1 MDTVATKYT
10 STLLLFLFAFAANTL
25 AQPGTPAPTNVNGS
39 EYPRLLPDNRVTFRV
54 EAPDANTVQIDLG
67 KTYDMKRNEEGVWT
81 VTTDSL
87 RTGIHYYSLV
97 IDGVSVADPASES
110 FYGMGRWVSG
120 IEIPYD
126 VDYYSIRDVPHGD
139 VRMQRYY
146 SATIES
152 WRRFF
157 VYTPPSY
164 DTSRSR
170 KYPVLYLLHGG
181 GEDETGWYRQGRT
194 DIIMDNLI
202 AEGDATPMLVVMVDG
217 NMPAE
222 GMNGSLEMFRD
233 ELLNEVLP
241 VVEQKYRV
249 RTDPDNRAL
258 AGLSMGGL
266 QTLYAGVPNSDL
278 FGYLGVFSSGWL
290 PSQKEIAEQ
299 QYAYLNEHTE
309 TFNENMDLFFLA
321 MGGKEDI
328 AYENNQRMMKR
339 FDQIGIEYQY
349 YEYPGGHT
357 WPVWRDN
364 LRVMAPKLFK

>member
-1 MDTVATKYT
+1 MVPTKYT
-10 STLLLFLFAFAANTL
+10 FPLFLFLLVFAADAV
-25 AQPGTPAPTNVNGS
+25 AQPGTPAPTNVSGA
-39 EYPRLLPDNRVTFRV
+39 EYPRILSGNRVTFRV
-54 EAPDANTVQIDLG
+54 EAPEADTVQIDLG
-67 KTYDMKRNEEGVWT
+67 KTYDMTRTEEGVWT

-87 RTGIHYYSLV
+87 RPGIHYYSLV
-97 IDGVSVADPASES
+97 INGVSVADPASKS
-110 FYGMGRWVSG
+110 FYGMGRWASG
-120 IEIPYD
+120 IEIPYE
-126 VDYYSIRDVPHGD
+126 VDDYSIQDVPHGD

-146 SATIES
+146 SDVTDS

-164 DTSRSR
+164 DSSGSRT
-170 KYPVLYLLHGG
+170 YPVLYLLHGG
-181 GEDETGWYRQGRT
+181 GENETGWYRQGRT

-202 AEGDATPMLVVMVDG
+202 AEGAATPMLVVMVDG

-222 GMNGSLEMFRD
+222 GMNGSLELFRD

-241 VVEQKYRV
+241 FVEQKYRA
-249 RTDPDNRAL
+249 RTDPDSRAL

-278 FGYLGVFSSGWL
+278 FGHLGVFSSGWL
-290 PSQKEIAEQ
+290 PNQNEIAEQ

-309 TFNENMDLFFLA
+309 TFNENVHLFFLA

-328 AYENNQRMMKR
+328 AYENNQRMMER

-349 YEYPGGHT
+349 YEHPGGHT